1 MSREPELGATEAELI
16 KVRRAKLDGL
26 RARGLDPFS
35 HTVYDR
41 SHSGAALREAFD
53 NLAVSEHSG
62 ASVSVAGRLGS
73 LRRMGKK
80 VAFGDLVD
88 QSGRVQVFFSASDLG
103 DAFTL
108 VDALDRGDIIGVRG
122 EPFRTKTGELTVAAR
137 ELVVLAKSLRPLPEK
152 FHGLTDPEMRY
163 RRRYVDLIVNRPVLD
178 TMLLRSKIISGIRRY
193 LDERGFFE
201 VETPTL
207 MSVAGGANARPFLT
221 HSNALDIPL
230 QLRIATELNLK
241 RCIVGGIEKVYEI
254 GRTFRN
260 EGIDRTHN
268 PEFTMLELYQAYT
281 DFEGMLQ
288 LSQDLILHAAAAAGI
303 RGEHE
308 FADGKIKLQ
317 APFARI
323 EFLDAMKQF
332 GGLERADVLVEERA
346 RAAARA
352 AQLGVGPKDSHAHI
366 IDKLFEKFVEPHLN
380 DPTYVLFHP
389 VALSP
394 LAKRKPDDPELVE
407 RFELFIARMEAAN
420 AFSELNDPDDQRA
433 RFVAQARDRA
443 AGDSEAPEPDWDF
456 VQALEY
462 GMPPTGGIG
471 IGIDRLV
478 MLLTGQT
485 SIRDVLLFPLQKPE
499 ALS

>member
-16 KVRRAKLDGL
+16 KARRLKLDGL
-26 RARGLDPFS
+26 RARGLDPFR
-35 HTVYDR
+35 HTVYHR
-41 SHSGAALREAFD
+41 THTAAALREEFD
-53 NLAVSEHSG
+53 RLGSSEHSG
-62 ASVSVAGRLGS
+62 ASVAVAGRLGN

-80 VAFGDLVD
+80 VAFGDLAD
-88 QSGRVQVFFSASDLG
+88 QSGRIQAFFSADDLS
-103 DAFTL
+103 DAFEL
-108 VDALDRGDIIGVRG
+108 VDALDRGDVIGIRG
-122 EPFRTKTGELTVAAR
+122 EPFRTKTGELTIGAR

-152 FHGLTDPEMRY
+152 FHGLTDPETRY

-178 TMLLRSKIISGIRRY
+178 TMLLRSRIISGIRRY

-268 PEFTMLELYQAYT
+268 PEFTMLELYEAYT

-317 APFARI
+317 APFARV
-323 EFLDAMKQF
+323 EFLDAMKQY
-332 GGLERADVLVEERA
+332 GRLERADVLVEERA

-352 AQLGVGPKDSHAHI
+352 AKLDVGPKDSHAHV

-394 LAKRKPDDPELVE
+394 LAKRKPDDPELAE

-443 AGDSEAPEPDWDF
+443 AGDAEAPEPDWDF
-456 VQALEY
+456 VHALEY

-499 ALS
+499 ASS